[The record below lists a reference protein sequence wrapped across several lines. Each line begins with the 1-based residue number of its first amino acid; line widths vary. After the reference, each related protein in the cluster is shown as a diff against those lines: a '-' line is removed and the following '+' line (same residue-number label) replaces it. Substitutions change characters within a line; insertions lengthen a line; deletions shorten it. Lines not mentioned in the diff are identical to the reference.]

1 MTKGEPRPVR
11 FFLVGVGN
19 VGRRFLDLIVRKET
33 RLRLLGLQ
41 PILVGIADSA
51 GMASNQAGLDIQRVL
66 ALKSAGESVG
76 AYPGFGRLGM
86 PPEALFEELPADLL
100 VDASPA
106 NLTDGQ
112 PGLGCIEAALSR
124 HMHVVTANKAPLVL
138 AYPRLQALA
147 EAQGMGLRFDA
158 TVTGGLP
165 AINLGRRDL
174 AVAHIGRIEGLLNL
188 TANYILA
195 RMAAGHTYDEALAE
209 AQDAGHAEA
218 DPTLDVDGW
227 DAASKLVI
235 LAHSVLHYAATLDDV
250 AVQGIRGVKRDE
262 LCQAEEVGGR
272 VKLVATAEWDG
283 EGYRLE
289 VGPRCLPATHPL
301 ARLGAK
307 TMGIVYHTDI
317 SGTVTAFIEEET
329 PEPTAA
335 AVLRDV
341 VDLFGST
348 DRRRT

>member
-1 MTKGEPRPVR
+1 MTESAARPVR
-11 FFLVGVGN
+11 FFLVGVGH
-19 VGRRFLDLIVRKET
+19 VGRRFLDLIVRKEAQ
-33 RLRLLGLQ
+33 LRLLGLQ
-41 PILVGIADSA
+41 PVLAGVADSR
-51 GMASNQAGLDIQRVL
+51 GTASNPAGLDIRRVL
-66 ALKSAGESVG
+66 ALKDAGQSAG
-76 AYPGFGRLGM
+76 AYPEFGHPGQPARALLEGM
-86 PPEALFEELPADLL
+86 PADLL

-124 HMHVVTANKAPLVL
+124 GMHVVTANKAPLVL

-147 EAQGMGLRFDA
+147 EAQGVGLRFDA

-195 RMAAGHTYDEALAE
+195 RMAGGHTYEEALAD
-209 AQDAGHAEA
+209 AQEAGHAEA

-235 LAHSVLHYAATLDDV
+235 LAHSVLHYPATLDDV
-250 AVQGIRGVKRDE
+250 AVQGIRGVDRDE
-262 LCQAEEVGGR
+262 LCQAEEAGGR

-283 EGYRLE
+283 EGYCLE
-289 VGPRCLPATHPL
+289 VAPRCLPASHPL

-317 SGTVTAFIEEET
+317 NGTVTASIEEET

-341 VDLFGST
+341 VDLFGY
-348 DRRRT
+348 